1 MQETSYLPIIC
12 ENHPSFLQM
21 IRSGEEEEEEE
32 AQNQLLNF
40 LGWIIIQAKN
50 GFGLLEHSIR
60 KLFDK
65 AMFGNKR
72 LRSLYSG
79 ASFRSIEMFSFSQRD
94 SCVLITVKFVATEQ
108 KEAF

>member
-40 LGWIIIQAKN
+40 LG
-50 GFGLLEHSIR
+50 
-60 KLFDK
+60 
-65 AMFGNKR
+65 
-72 LRSLYSG
+72 
-79 ASFRSIEMFSFSQRD
+79 
-94 SCVLITVKFVATEQ
+94 
-108 KEAF
+108 

>member
-1 MQETSYLPIIC
+1 MQQTSYLPIIC
-12 ENHPSFLQM
+12 QNHPSFLQM
-21 IRSGEEEEEEE
+21 IFSGEEE
-32 AQNQLLNF
+32 AQNELLNF

-65 AMFGNKR
+65 AMFGNNR
-72 LRSLYSG
+72 FRRLYSTWRI
-79 ASFRSIEMFSFSQRD
+79 FQIYWNVSFSQRD